1 MGTTDEE
8 FLEVLK
14 SYIARLEL
22 LTGTER
28 IKVPIDQNDE
38 LGNPILPMRGVYLVD
53 DVGGLHESVDI
64 SGNRIVRSWPDGSV
78 VDVTG
83 TFTKTVGPGAGS
95 IVINP
100 AEGDEMIIMYGRVT
114 IGPVQAG
121 GAEILTIAILDS
133 TVSVMIPFAATV
145 AINDFFH
152 FPTAFADATVAVGN
166 AIGTPT
172 IHQLMITPGHNL
184 QIALVGMAA
193 AELFSVTFA
202 FRSLLGTVP
211 TVAAVGGT
219 FT

>member
-8 FLEVLK
+8 YLEVFK

-38 LGNPILPMRGVYLVD
+38 LGNPLLPMRGIYLVD
-53 DVGGLHESVDI
+53 DVGGLHESANTA
-64 SGNRIVRSWPDGSV
+64 GNRVVKSWSDGSV
-78 VDVTG
+78 VDITG
-83 TFTKTVGPGAGS
+83 TFTKTGGGGSGS
-95 IVINP
+95 IIITP
-100 AEGDEMIIMYGRVT
+100 AVGDEMIVMYGRVT
-114 IGPVQAG
+114 IGAVQAG
-121 GAEILTIAILDS
+121 GAEALTISILDS
-133 TVSVMIPFAATV
+133 FLSEMIPFSVTV
-145 AINDFFH
+145 AVNEFFH
-152 FPTAFADATVAVGN
+152 FPTAFADAAVAVNN

-172 IHQLMITPGHNL
+172 IHQLMITPGHAF

-193 AELFSVTFA
+193 AEQFAVTFA

-211 TVAAVGGT
+211 TVAPVGGT